1 MKKAFS
7 LIVGLLLLAALV
19 LFSTTYTVRFNE
31 VAVKTTFGKTD
42 ERSVKREPGVHFR
55 FPLFADRVTKYDTRI
70 QLVETPLFEVPT
82 ADGQSVVVRAF
93 LLWQVD
99 VDNVLS
105 FFRSFP
111 SADDSERMLRD
122 ELNAAV
128 KASLGRYDFDDL
140 IGPGSRLGEAEQQ
153 VQGQLA
159 SLPPLGVRPVTVGI
173 SQMVLPPKTTTAV
186 LSRMQAVRN
195 TLAETERFKGDAEA
209 DQIRGDARSMAGSLQ
224 AFADQRAEEI
234 KALANR
240 KAAEYLKQMSEDQ
253 RLAIFLVWL
262 DALEKGLGDSTT
274 LFLSDELAPWHL
286 MDLKRLGEAEAGS
299 IPQPSRNHIDAEEV
313 QTPAEGEGPASERR
327 GP

>member
-42 ERSVKREPGVHFR
+42 ESSVKREPGVHFR

-70 QLVETPLFEVPT
+70 QLAETPLVEVPT

-99 VDNVLS
+99 ADNVLTY
-105 FFRSFP
+105 FRSFP

-122 ELNAAV
+122 SLNAAV
-128 KASLGRYDFDDL
+128 KASLGRYGFDEL
-140 IGPGSRLGEAEQQ
+140 IGPGSRLGEAERQIEAQ
-153 VQGQLA
+153 PQLA
-159 SLPPLGVRPVTVGI
+159 SLPGLGIRPVTVGI

-186 LSRMQAVRN
+186 LSRMQATRN
-195 TLAETERFKGDAEA
+195 KAAETERFKGTAEA
-209 DQIRGDARSMAGSLQ
+209 DGIRSEARTMAGKLQ

-234 KALANR
+234 KALANE
-240 KAAEYLKQMSEDQ
+240 KAAEYLQQMSEDQ
-253 RLAIFLVWL
+253 KLAIFLVWL
-262 DALEKGLGDSTT
+262 DTLEQSLGDTTT

-286 MDLKRLGEAEAGS
+286 MDLKRLGEAGS
-299 IPQPSRNHIDAEEV
+299 IPQPSKGYMEAADEQPPDEAKA
-313 QTPAEGEGPASERR
+313 PAGGQGS
-327 GP
+327 